1 MMFGKKINKAILVT
15 IITCNQLNWF
25 NFRSKKSADM
35 QKNIIEYFVRRP
47 IPTAIAQH
55 TSQKKDPFLN
65 AIIKKKVDADQS
77 SNNHASVV
85 AN

>member
-1 MMFGKKINKAILVT
+1 MTFGQKINKEMLVAV
-15 IITCNQLNWF
+15 IICNQLNCF
-25 NFRSKKSADM
+25 NFKSKKSADM

-55 TSQKKDPFLN
+55 SSQKKDPFLR

>member
-47 IPTAIAQH
+47 IPAAIAQH
-55 TSQKKDPFLN
+55 NSQKKDPFLKV
-65 AIIKKKVDADQS
+65 IIKKKVDADQS